1 MSTSHNALQR
11 AYFRWAEPF
20 YRRLPPEV
28 QAEAHRMDEFLY
40 TTRGGL
46 ALWLGLLSAVV
57 GSTAGLVLGVGM
69 PWGLALVCSVGVWLG
84 ILIALASAWLTPDR
98 FTGTRLWRGGLFAVL
113 MAFAGAFTGFL
124 VGRLTRKGNLALVF
138 EDLGDKLLIATKQAT
153 PILLIGV
160 LALFTLLWGV
170 AQIRRTQAQQQLEQ
184 ARVVQA
190 QDALARQV
198 AEARLKLLQAQ
209 IQPHFIF
216 NTLAALQHW
225 VDTSDAR
232 AAPLLRSLTGFL
244 RGSTELMAR
253 DDVALG
259 EELGLVRHYLAIMQA
274 RLGDRLQAEL
284 SSGPEADVWRLPPGL
299 LLTLVE
305 NALEHGVGPALQPVQ
320 VQVRARVQDGRL
332 SVTVQDS
339 GPGLSPGWQEGVG
352 LANARERLQHCFGDR
367 ASLLVESAEPGVRAT
382 LTVAAARLTQE
393 VGHVG

>member
-11 AYFRWAEPF
+11 AYFRWAEPY
-20 YRRLPPEV
+20 YRRLPPEA
-28 QAEAHRMDEFLY
+28 QAEARRMDEFLY

-46 ALWLGLLSAVV
+46 ALWLGWLSAVA
-57 GSTAGLVLGVGM
+57 GSTAGLVFGVGM
-69 PWGLALVCSVGVWLG
+69 PWGLALVCSVGVWFG
-84 ILIALASAWLTPDR
+84 ILIALASAWLMPDK

-124 VGRLTRKGNLALVF
+124 VGRLTRKGNLAGAF
-138 EDLGDKLLIATKQAT
+138 EDLGDKLAIAAKQAT

-160 LALFTLLWGV
+160 VALFALLWGV
-170 AQIRRTQAQQQLEQ
+170 AQIRRSQAQHQLEQ

-232 AAPLLRSLTGFL
+232 AAPLLRALTGFL

-259 EELGLVRHYLAIMQA
+259 EELDLVRHYLAIMQA
-274 RLGDRLQAEL
+274 RLGERLQSEL
-284 SSGPEADVWRLPPGL
+284 SSSPEADAWHLPPGL

-320 VQVRARVQDGRL
+320 VQVKAQVQDGHL

-352 LANARERLQHCFGDR
+352 LANARERLQHCFGGQ
-367 ASLLVESAEPGVRAT
+367 ASLRVEAAEPGVRAT
-382 LTVAAARLTQE
+382 LSVAGPAAVAE
-393 VGHVG
+393 VSHVG